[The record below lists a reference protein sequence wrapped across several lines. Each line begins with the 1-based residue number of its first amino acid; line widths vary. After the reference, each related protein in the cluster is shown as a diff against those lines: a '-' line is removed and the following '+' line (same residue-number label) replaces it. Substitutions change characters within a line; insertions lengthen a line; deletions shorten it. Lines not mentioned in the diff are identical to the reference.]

1 MRSLEKEGY
10 INPILIYKLANI
22 SSPCL
27 IENGTVIMRGVTIQ
41 QNVKN
46 GLYYLCRSGYRL

>member
-27 IENGTVIMRGVTIQ
+27 IENGTVIIRGVTIQ